1 MGARYQVNITNNSS
15 QNTTFILFQKD
26 PNQNQYQGLSVVWRS
41 QQLSPRSKATFDWS
55 KDYSFVAG
63 NTGPLMPGTKFNAES
78 MMEAD
83 PNGSTNAAVLDS
95 NGRGC
100 QLSMSQGGQ
109 PGRLTLMTGNS
120 VSPQPQFSAGMGME
134 GSATVIVQARPGM
147 NYQFSPDT
155 EYWVA
160 FGNYEIGQVLNPNVQ
175 NAARISFQGG
185 VTKMNVVLNQD
196 GSYTINPA

>member
-1 MGARYQVNITNNSS
+1 MSARYQVTITNNSS

-26 PNQNQYQGLSVVWRS
+26 PSQDQYQGLSVVWKS
-41 QQLSPRSKATFDWS
+41 QRLSPRSKATFDWAR
-55 KDYSFVAG
+55 DFCFVAG
-63 NTGPLMPGTKFNAES
+63 NTGQLTPGVKFNDES
-78 MMEAD
+78 MMDAD
-83 PNGSTNAAVLDS
+83 PNGSNNAAILDS
-95 NGRGC
+95 NGRSC
-100 QLSMSQGGQ
+100 QLGLGQGGQ
-109 PGRLTLMTGNS
+109 RGRLTLTTGNS

-155 EYWVA
+155 EYWIA
-160 FGNYEIGQVLNPNVQ
+160 FGNYEDGQVLNPNVQ
-175 NAARISFQGG
+175 NAARISFSNG